1 MSGRIIFDGELSN
14 DFVRDD
20 DLVFVSGHGGNYRTL
35 MRSDIHTV
43 LVDGNDDVS
52 TTDHVSIVIDRDKET
67 EKRIDD
73 FNAMLRRESDE
84 RERRRRNGFDAA
96 AVATLAAA
104 MSVSSHRGQEVYR
117 WRQKSIYKPTEPDHE
132 AHMSAAEIK
141 RKRKAEKLQKI
152 ADKAR
157 GKGA

>member
-1 MSGRIIFDGELSN
+1 MSRRIIFDGELSHE
-14 DFVRDD
+14 FVRDD
-20 DLVFVSGHGGNYRTL
+20 DLVFVSGPDVNYREL
-35 MRSDIHTV
+35 MRSDVHTV

-52 TTDHVSIVIDRDKET
+52 TTDHVSIVIDRDEET

-73 FNAMLRRESDE
+73 FNAMLQRESDE

-96 AVATLAAA
+96 VTATLAAA
-104 MSVSSHRGQEVYR
+104 MSVSSHRGQEYYR
-117 WRQKSIYKPTEPDHE
+117 WTQKSIYTPPEPDHE
-132 AHMSAAEIK
+132 AHLSAAEIK

-152 ADKAR
+152 ADKTQ